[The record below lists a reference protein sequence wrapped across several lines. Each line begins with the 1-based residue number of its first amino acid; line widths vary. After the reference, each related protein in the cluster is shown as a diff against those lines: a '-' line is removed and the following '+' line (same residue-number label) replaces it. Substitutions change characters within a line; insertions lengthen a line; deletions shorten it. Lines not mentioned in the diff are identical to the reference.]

1 MIRRKGLLIEDVEG
15 AAGDGAVPQ
24 GPDQGHLVNDETA
37 RGINRK
43 NPFGPCSIPLIPASY
58 YRGSTRSKM
67 WGLFLAPIPIR
78 QHPGA
83 GSDRGT
89 VELKLQATVKTKPQ
103 NLCFP
108 FPHRASHINA
118 PTPPITY

>member
-43 NPFGPCSIPLIPASY
+43 
-58 YRGSTRSKM
+58 TR
-67 WGLFLAPIPIR
+67 LAHVPY
-78 QHPGA
+78 
-83 GSDRGT
+83 
-89 VELKLQATVKTKPQ
+89 L
-103 NLCFP
+103 
-108 FPHRASHINA
+108 
-118 PTPPITY
+118 